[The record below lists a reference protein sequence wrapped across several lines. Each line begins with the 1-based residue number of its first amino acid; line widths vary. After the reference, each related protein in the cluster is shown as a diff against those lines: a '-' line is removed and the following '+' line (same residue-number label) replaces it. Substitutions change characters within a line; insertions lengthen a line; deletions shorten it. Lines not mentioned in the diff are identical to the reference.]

1 MRSLVL
7 FFLAAAAFAQNN
19 ATVTGTVLNLPG
31 EKVAN
36 APVQLTNTTT
46 KQVYQA
52 TSSNQGGYTVAL
64 PAGAYDLSVTVLGY
78 NPFAQKNVMIAA
90 GRKLQLDIH
99 LVDYQFDTLGDGKEF
114 RIDLFTPHE
123 TPKGATPRTR
133 EGKPDFTGVWYA
145 QRTVDPGKPDMLPW
159 AEKVF
164 QERSASNSKD
174 APGSH
179 CLPRGINNAG
189 ALFPY
194 EIVQTSKRLV
204 MLFEDDVPSHRSV
217 YLDGRKH
224 PKDPN
229 PNWMGHSI
237 GHWEGDVMV
246 IDTIGFNDKSWLDI
260 AGHPHTE
267 SMHVTERIHRPDLGH
282 LEIEFTI
289 EDKET
294 YKTPWVIKRV
304 ADLNTKDEVG
314 EYVCAEGEKD
324 APHLVGR

>member
-1 MRSLVL
+1 MRSFVL
-7 FFLAAAAFAQNN
+7 FLLASLAFAQNN
-19 ATVTGTVLNLPG
+19 ATITGTVLNLPG

-36 APVQLTNTTT
+36 APIQLTNTAT
-46 KQVYQA
+46 KQVYKA
-52 TSSNQGGYTVAL
+52 TSSNQGAYSVAL
-64 PAGAYDLSVTVLGY
+64 PAGTYELSTAVLGY
-78 NPFAQKNVMIAA
+78 NPFAQKDIAVTA
-90 GRKLQLDIH
+90 GQALTLDIR
-99 LVDYQFDTLGDGKEF
+99 LTDYQFDTLGDGKEF

-123 TPKGATPRTR
+123 TPKGPTPRTR

-159 AEKVF
+159 AEKLF
-164 QERSASNSKD
+164 QERVATNSKD

-204 MLFEDDVPSHRSV
+204 MLFEDDVPSHRTV

-229 PNWMGHSI
+229 PDWMGHSI
-237 GHWEGDVMV
+237 GRWEGDMLV

-267 SMHVTERIHRPDLGH
+267 SMHVTERIRRPDLGH

-324 APHLVGR
+324 APHLVGK

>member
-1 MRSLVL
+1 MRSLAL
-7 FFLAAAAFAQNN
+7 FLVTAAAFAQNN

-31 EKVAN
+31 EKVPN
-36 APVQLTNTTT
+36 APIQLTNAAT
-46 KQVYQA
+46 KQTYKA
-52 TSSNQGGYTVAL
+52 TSSAQGAYTLAV
-64 PAGAYDLSVTVLGY
+64 PAGTYEVSVNVLGY
-78 NPFAQKNVMIAA
+78 NPFEQKNVSAAA
-90 GRKLQLDIH
+90 GQTLRLDVR

-123 TPKGATPRTR
+123 TPKGPTPRTR

-159 AEKVF
+159 ADKVF
-164 QERSASNSKD
+164 QERLANNSKD

-194 EIVQTSKRLV
+194 ELVQTSKRLV
-204 MLFEDDVPSHRSV
+204 MLFEDDVPSHRTV

-237 GHWEGDVMV
+237 GRWEGDTLV
-246 IDTIGFNDKSWLDI
+246 IDTIGFNDKSWLTI
-260 AGHPHTE
+260 QGHPHTE
-267 SMHVTERIHRPDLGH
+267 AMHVTERISRPDLGH
-282 LEIEFTI
+282 LNIEFTI

-294 YKTPWVIKRV
+294 FRTPWVIKRV

-324 APHLVGR
+324 APHLVGK